1 MKKLVLTLLLSSYGL
16 FAFAQR
22 VDTIKKRVDGA
33 VVLSTNDIDANIAQI
48 KELARF
54 KELVSAAGL
63 DSVLRAAGPV
73 TVFAP
78 TQYAFSHSGIDV
90 SDSLTKPANKA
101 ILTRLL
107 LNHIVKGNISIADIR
122 KQIEENSGSATLTT
136 LEGGK
141 ITATIN
147 ADRNMVLTDET
158 NKASIISQ
166 FDLPASNGKIQIL
179 NGMLL
184 PGN

>member
-1 MKKLVLTLLLSSYGL
+1 MKKLVLIVILSSCGL

-22 VDTIKKRVDGA
+22 VDTIKKHVNGA
-33 VVLSTNDIDANIAQI
+33 VVLSTNNIETNISQI

-54 KELVSAAGL
+54 RELINAAGL

-78 TQYAFSHSGIDV
+78 DQYAFSHSGIDV
-90 SDSLTKPANKA
+90 ADSLTKPANKA

-136 LEGGK
+136 LENGK

-158 NKASIISQ
+158 NKASIISR
-166 FDLPASNGKIQIL
+166 FDLPALNGKIQIL
-179 NGMLL
+179 NAVLL